1 MTSDDLVRQISDVG
15 IDDRP
20 AVGGKGT
27 SLGELSRAG
36 LRVPAGYVVTAQAF
50 ERGMLALDPAGA
62 IRGEIERLPAG
73 DGATIARVTERI
85 RSRIAAAPLPG
96 DIQAAITA
104 SYRGLDLG
112 QDAGH
117 GAGGRGAG
125 GRGAGG
131 RAAGGRAAGGRGAG
145 GR

>member
-20 AVGGKGT
+20 AVGGKGA

-73 DGATIARVTERI
+73 DGATIARGGRGVP
-85 RSRIAAAPLPG
+85 AAAPRSRSAPAPPARTAPRPASPACRTPTCG
-96 DIQAAITA
+96 SAA
-104 SYRGLDLG
+104 R
-112 QDAGH
+112 
-117 GAGGRGAG
+117 R
-125 GRGAGG
+125 R
-131 RAAGGRAAGGRGAG
+131 
-145 GR
+145 